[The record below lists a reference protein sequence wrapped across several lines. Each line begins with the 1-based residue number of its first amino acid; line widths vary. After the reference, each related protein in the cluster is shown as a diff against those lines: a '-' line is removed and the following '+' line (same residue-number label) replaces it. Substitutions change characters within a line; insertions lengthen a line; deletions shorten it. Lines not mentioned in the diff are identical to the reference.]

1 MKWLST
7 ESTETRPLVFDGI
20 QGGGWYDTFLGAEGN
35 IRGKKSDSTRGLG
48 YLWQTSLLS
57 WHHSNNQLSC
67 MQTLMRLTKL
77 RAVHAQVVQLHST
90 SASAQ
95 SPTVDYESGMEAM
108 VLAILQQTNYSQQ
121 SELAD
126 LAGLALQ
133 LSQDGMV
140 EQGMLLNAYSGFLA
154 DALASNAMVQGSLG
168 DTSTPSLLPAS
179 GHMQILTLLT
189 SVKTVSSVLVA

>member
-1 MKWLST
+1 
-7 ESTETRPLVFDGI
+7 
-20 QGGGWYDTFLGAEGN
+20 
-35 IRGKKSDSTRGLG
+35 
-48 YLWQTSLLS
+48 
-57 WHHSNNQLSC
+57 
-67 MQTLMRLTKL
+67 MQTLMRPTKL
-77 RAVHAQVVQLHST
+77 RAVHAQVVQLLST

>member
-1 MKWLST
+1 M
-7 ESTETRPLVFDGI
+7 
-20 QGGGWYDTFLGAEGN
+20 
-35 IRGKKSDSTRGLG
+35 
-48 YLWQTSLLS
+48 
-57 WHHSNNQLSC
+57 
-67 MQTLMRLTKL
+67 
-77 RAVHAQVVQLHST
+77 
-90 SASAQ
+90 
-95 SPTVDYESGMEAM
+95 DYESGMEAM

>member
-7 ESTETRPLVFDGI
+7 ESTTTRPLAFDG
-20 QGGGWYDTFLGAEGN
+20 
-35 IRGKKSDSTRGLG
+35 K
-48 YLWQTSLLS
+48 
-57 WHHSNNQLSC
+57 LSC
-67 MQTLMRLTKL
+67 MQTFMRATELGH
-77 RAVHAQVVQLHST
+77 VPAQVVQLHST

-140 EQGMLLNAYSGFLA
+140 QQGVLLNAYSGFVT
-154 DALASNAMVQGSLG
+154 DALASYTKVQGSLG
-168 DTSTPSLLPAS
+168 NTLTPSLLPAS
-179 GHMQILTLLT
+179 GLLAMHMQIVTLLT
-189 SVKTVSSVLVA
+189 NMKTASSVLVA